1 MIKNPAFRGWGGGGM
16 VSAPF
21 WSENGNRPGMVFEET
36 TGVYELIYRF
46 LKIPNEEKCENSK

>member
-1 MIKNPAFRGWGGGGM
+1 M

-21 WSENGNRPGMVFEET
+21 WEQNNFGLESGMVFDET
-36 TGVYELIYRF
+36 TGAQELIYRF

>member
-1 MIKNPAFRGWGGGGM
+1 M